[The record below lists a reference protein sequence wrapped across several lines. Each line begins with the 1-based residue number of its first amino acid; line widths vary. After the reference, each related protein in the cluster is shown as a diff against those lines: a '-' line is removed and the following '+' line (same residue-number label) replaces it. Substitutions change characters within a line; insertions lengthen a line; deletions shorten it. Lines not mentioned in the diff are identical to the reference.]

1 MTLERI
7 DWENVHESATK
18 IIREAE
24 LSIISAKY
32 MLERATAEIDA
43 IKEWETSKSHQ
54 PKKK

>member
-18 IIREAE
+18 ILREAE